1 MRVVKYWAAWA
12 ACSVA
17 ACAGNEKPAVNAS
30 AAASDDVQSQVARYL
45 PLKDG
50 WQWAYDVQDEGG
62 NRGMFVTRAHRLGAS
77 RFSLGTASSGH
88 VVLSRS
94 DGIVREETQAYV
106 LKAPLAPGK
115 TWPGNNGAV
124 VSVSAVDRVVEV
136 PAGRFV
142 GCVTTVEQLG
152 TDQSPERR
160 VSTTYCPDVG
170 ITELLVEAGQSP
182 RQQREH
188 AVLRS
193 FGQPIDLGA
202 KPTP

>member
-1 MRVVKYWAAWA
+1 MRMVKCWAAGVA
-12 ACSVA
+12 LSVV
-17 ACAGNEKPAVNAS
+17 ACAGRQKPAVNAS
-30 AAASDDVQSQVARYL
+30 ATASDDVSSEVARYL

-62 NRGMFVTRAHRLGAS
+62 NRGMFVTRARRLGPS
-77 RFSLGTASSGH
+77 RFSFGTASSSR
-88 VVLSRS
+88 VLVARG

-106 LKAPLAPGK
+106 LKVPLAAGK
-115 TWPGNNGAV
+115 SWPGNNGALV
-124 VSVSAVDRVVEV
+124 TVNAVDRVVDV

-142 GCVTTVEQLG
+142 GCVTTVEVLG
-152 TDQSPERR
+152 AAESPERR

-170 ITELLVEAGQSP
+170 VTELLVEAGQSP